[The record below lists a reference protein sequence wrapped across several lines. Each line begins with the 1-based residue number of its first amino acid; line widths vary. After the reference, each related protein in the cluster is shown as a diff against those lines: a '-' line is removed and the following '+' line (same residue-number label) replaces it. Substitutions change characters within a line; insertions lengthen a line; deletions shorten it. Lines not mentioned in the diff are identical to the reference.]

1 MSLCLPG
8 LGQFYNEGGYRK
20 VQGRRHISWWRAPI
34 IWGGLGVTA
43 YFSYYNWNQS
53 SRIKDEWLYRQN
65 NSGSFLYSEYLAY
78 TDDELISGNGNTF
91 YGFDQHAQWRDYSIA
106 GFFVIYGLNVMDAFV
121 DAHFV
126 TFDVSQNLTVNLTP
140 KYFPTKDYGLSLK
153 FNIN

>member
-1 MSLCLPG
+1 MKLVGFIISLCFIGSVYAADSTLIDQSYTHSRKKAAIMSLCLPG

-78 TDDELISGNGNTF
+78 TDDELISGNGE
-91 YGFDQHAQWRDYSIA
+91 HLLWI
-106 GFFVIYGLNVMDAFV
+106 
-121 DAHFV
+121 
-126 TFDVSQNLTVNLTP
+126 
-140 KYFPTKDYGLSLK
+140 
-153 FNIN
+153 